1 MLAVDD
7 CETNVITAV
16 GHEVDTTL
24 VDYAEDIRVPT
35 PSAAA
40 EQAVPDMAEMKGTLK
55 LVSDRLEKAFEKSLS
70 DRLGKVGEYSSR
82 LRLLSPVKKLEQA
95 EEKLSGYEGS
105 LSKSMES
112 ILSKLDMRLDKAVS
126 SLAALSPFGVL
137 SRGYSMVT
145 LDGRAVTEAA
155 ELSEGDK
162 VEIRFSH
169 SSAEAKITKINE
181 DSGDIND
188 I

>member
-1 MLAVDD
+1 M
-7 CETNVITAV
+7 
-16 GHEVDTTL
+16 
-24 VDYAEDIRVPT
+24 
-35 PSAAA
+35 
-40 EQAVPDMAEMKGTLK
+40 
-55 LVSDRLEKAFEKSLS
+55 
-70 DRLGKVGEYSSR
+70 
-82 LRLLSPVKKLEQA
+82 KKLEQA

-105 LSKSMES
+105 ISKSMES